1 MAASAVAASVTVP
14 TAIAATLTL
23 AAGTLNVLLPAL
35 GANAAART
43 GPVALF
49 EAVRTLLITVTEA
62 ALAIAVATA
71 ASVISV
77 EVAAFTAFEAVAV
90 AVRTSAGTL
99 VHADA
104 QLTARNVSLGNTRQ
118 LLARQVRRDVH
129 ERERRVDLDV
139 ADVAAVDAALAWL
152 RYPLPHRGG

>member
-1 MAASAVAASVTVP
+1 MALAKVAASTVTASIAVP

-35 GANAAART
+35 GANRAART

-90 AVRTSAGTL
+90 AVRTAAGAL

-104 QLTARNVSLGNTRQ
+104 QLAARDVSLGNTGQ
-118 LLARQVRRDVH
+118 LLAGQVRGDV
-129 ERERRVDLDV
+129 DQ
-139 ADVAAVDAALAWL
+139 
-152 RYPLPHRGG
+152 